1 MIESLGNRESERDVT
16 GRSGGTTMRISH
28 EDGEP
33 GERFQNMIRRPESI
47 SLKDR
52 ITSLMR
58 VENSR
63 SMDPETGIPEVK
75 LS

>member
-1 MIESLGNRESERDVT
+1 MT
-16 GRSGGTTMRISH
+16 GRSEGTTMRISR

-52 ITSLMR
+52 ITSSMR
-58 VENSR
+58 VGNFR
-63 SMDPETGIPEVK
+63 SMDRETGIPEVR